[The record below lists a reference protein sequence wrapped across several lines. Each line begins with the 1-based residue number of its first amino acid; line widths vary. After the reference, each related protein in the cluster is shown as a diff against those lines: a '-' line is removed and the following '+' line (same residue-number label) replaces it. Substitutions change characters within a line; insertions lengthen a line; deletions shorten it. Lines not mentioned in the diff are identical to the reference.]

1 VTEHALLMRLVEDAD
16 RLEPDWADALRRT
29 GFVRGR
35 LGLAQALRPRR
46 VVALVAVVLLAA
58 LAVSA
63 IASERPRRPVYWLFD
78 RSPQT
83 YPSVQTP
90 RLGPWTIDERAR
102 SSAFCRPT
110 VGCPMEVLRV
120 PVVEGAVAGHNWEM
134 VVYFGERQGGRI
146 RLLFVGLNPGGTPAA
161 YHGTDVPALLGGA
174 MTGDVVRWMPG
185 GEDAEDRLFW
195 GDGVYIPG
203 PIREGGGTG
212 PKWHYGPAAPNVA
225 EIDLEND
232 DGRIV
237 KVPTFEGPPSLP
249 APTRLW
255 VAALP
260 LTHLVHSIAARDAEG
275 NLLERHELPI
285 AQ

>member
-1 VTEHALLMRLVEDAD
+1 VTERAMLMHLVEDAE
-16 RLEPDWADALRRT
+16 RLEPDWADALRRA
-29 GFVRGR
+29 GFVLGR
-35 LGLAQALRPRR
+35 LGVAEVLRPRR

-83 YPSVQTP
+83 YPTVQRPSV
-90 RLGPWTIDERAR
+90 GPWKIRERAQT
-102 SSAFCRPT
+102 SAFCCRL
-110 VGCPMEVLRV
+110 EVLRV
-120 PVVEGAVAGHNWEM
+120 PIVEGAVAGHRWEM
-134 VVYFGERQGGRI
+134 VVYFRERQGGYT
-146 RLLFVGLNPGGTPAA
+146 RLLFVGLSPGGTPAP
-161 YHGTDVPALLGGA
+161 YRGTTIPALVGGA
-174 MTGDVVRWMPG
+174 ETGYKVRWMPG

-203 PIREGGGTG
+203 PIRDGGGTG
-212 PKWHYGPAAPNVA
+212 PNWHFGTAAPNVA

-237 KVPTFEGPPSLP
+237 KVPTFEGPSSLP